1 MSYIFPIG
9 GGKGGIGK
17 TFIVS
22 NIGAIFAKQG
32 KSVVLVDLD
41 LGGSNLHTF
50 FGIKGVKAGLHNFLN
65 KSQTELSRVVES
77 TRIPNL
83 SIISSMNCSIEIPN
97 LFHAQKLKII
107 RAIQNL
113 PFDIVILDL
122 GAGTNSNTLDF
133 FLCSDEGIFVV
144 TPEPTSIENAF
155 RFVQGVYFRKL
166 KQLLKQHAFDA
177 AIKEVNGTSDEIMIK
192 SPDVI
197 EKISEHDPEQGKKL
211 QEKLAEFNFKFI
223 LNLLQKQNDEKL
235 GEKIE
240 KVCNRHFYS
249 NFQFLGNIR
258 YDPRVYDSILSKQIY
273 IEKYAYTMTSTDLQ
287 NIVKNWQDVNTIESY
302 PDRHANEKN

>member
-17 TFIVS
+17 TFIAS

-32 KSVVLVDLD
+32 KRVVLMDLD

-50 FGIKGVKAGLHNFLN
+50 FGIKRVNAGLHNFLN
-65 KSQTELSRVVES
+65 KSQPRLTGVIEP
-77 TRIPNL
+77 THIPNL
-83 SIISSMNCSIEIPN
+83 SIISSINCSIEIPN
-97 LFHAQKLKII
+97 LFYAQKQKII
-107 RAIQNL
+107 KAIQTL
-113 PFDIVILDL
+113 PYDIIILDL
-122 GAGTNSNTLDF
+122 GAGTNSNILDF
-133 FLCSDEGIFVV
+133 FLCSNEGIFVV

-166 KQLLKQHAFDA
+166 KQLLKQHAFNA
-177 AIKEVNGTSDEIMIK
+177 AVKEVNGTSEEIMIK

-197 EKISEHDPEQGKKL
+197 EKISEHDPEQGRKL
-211 QEKLAEFNFKFI
+211 QEKLAAFNFKFI
-223 LNLLQKQNDEKL
+223 LNLLQKQTDEKL

-240 KVCNRHFYS
+240 KICNRHFYS

-273 IEKYAYTMTSTDLQ
+273 IEKYAYTLTSTDLQ

-302 PDRHANEKN
+302 PERHAYEKI

>member
-17 TFIVS
+17 TFIAS

-50 FGIKGVKAGLHNFLN
+50 FGIKGVNAGLHSFLN

-122 GAGTNSNTLDF
+122 GAGTNSNILDF
-133 FLCSDEGIFVV
+133 FH
-144 TPEPTSIENAF
+144 AF
-155 RFVQGVYFRKL
+155 SLGQPFSSTLSGMPGL
-166 KQLLKQHAFDA
+166 KQSQRLPFLIVYGQSRF
-177 AIKEVNGTSDEIMIK
+177 IGL
-192 SPDVI
+192 PD
-197 EKISEHDPEQGKKL
+197 
-211 QEKLAEFNFKFI
+211 FKWRR
-223 LNLLQKQNDEKL
+223 LD
-235 GEKIE
+235 
-240 KVCNRHFYS
+240 R
-249 NFQFLGNIR
+249 
-258 YDPRVYDSILSKQIY
+258 
-273 IEKYAYTMTSTDLQ
+273 
-287 NIVKNWQDVNTIESY
+287 DV
-302 PDRHANEKN
+302 